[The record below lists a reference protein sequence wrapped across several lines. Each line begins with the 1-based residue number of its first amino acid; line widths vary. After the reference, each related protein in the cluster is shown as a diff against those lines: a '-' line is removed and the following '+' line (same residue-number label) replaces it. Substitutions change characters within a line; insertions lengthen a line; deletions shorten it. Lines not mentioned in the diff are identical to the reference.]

1 MPFRNHWE
9 MPPLHFIRASVAR
22 ALDVA
27 LPTSAGVVRSVRNE
41 MATGSNSECWQNCT
55 SPCPN
60 TTAPCLCP
68 CDQSLHSNPSLEAA
82 FASISF
88 LFFLV
93 ATIQLI
99 LCMAHDALP
108 SRQNT
113 NTNRAVAQDER
124 WRKAFRL
131 TVQKSLLGAVIGA
144 TGTRA
149 IYYTVQGYIEEK
161 WAEILLHV
169 YYPALLSAFSL
180 LILFWAEIFYQ
191 STAPSENHMFLK
203 KHKYSLT
210 FLCFNGLVYLL
221 LLAEV
226 VATPLVHDDT
236 EQVRKNGIIGII
248 FAVLL
253 FLMLVGFLHLAIRLF
268 FRPDWQPLV
277 LQLEA
282 LKINLKQHT
291 LSCLGIV
298 TNALM
303 QALIISLLVFNMVSR
318 LKPVDDYSQYVA
330 SLVIRV
336 TELVM
341 PVWFCCSLWNYK
353 KPTSLWILNPGL
365 LIQQLDLRGT
375 EQERLV
381 RTRDTE
387 NPSTYGSIER
397 SQASQLEEG
406 YCWVCHDRSPTT
418 DLIQPCR
425 CLLHRQCIQRWVEH
439 RVLNP
444 EVPQKEAL
452 KCQVCREKYHTKN
465 RRFTCIPKGL
475 SKRHWVKVVGLL
487 AFFVLTGLAS
497 VYVLVYAHV
506 SSGVKVATVVILVFA
521 DAALLKYVC

>member
-1 MPFRNHWE
+1 
-9 MPPLHFIRASVAR
+9 
-22 ALDVA
+22 
-27 LPTSAGVVRSVRNE
+27 
-41 MATGSNSECWQNCT
+41 
-55 SPCPN
+55 
-60 TTAPCLCP
+60 
-68 CDQSLHSNPSLEAA
+68 
-82 FASISF
+82 
-88 LFFLV
+88 
-93 ATIQLI
+93 
-99 LCMAHDALP
+99 MAHDALP
-108 SRQNT
+108 SRHNT
-113 NTNRAVAQDER
+113 HTNGAAAHDER

-210 FLCFNGLVYLL
+210 FFCFNGLVYLL

-236 EQVRKNGIIGII
+236 EQVRKSGIIGII

-318 LKPVDDYSQYVA
+318 MKPVDDYSQYVA

-375 EQERLV
+375 ERERLV

-397 SQASQLEEG
+397 SQGSQLEEG
-406 YCWVCHDRSPTT
+406 YCWVCHDRSPIA

-439 RVLNP
+439 VSPYRNKHLG
-444 EVPQKEAL
+444 
-452 KCQVCREKYHTKN
+452 KN
-465 RRFTCIPKGL
+465 EL
-475 SKRHWVKVVGLL
+475 
-487 AFFVLTGLAS
+487 
-497 VYVLVYAHV
+497 
-506 SSGVKVATVVILVFA
+506 
-521 DAALLKYVC
+521 